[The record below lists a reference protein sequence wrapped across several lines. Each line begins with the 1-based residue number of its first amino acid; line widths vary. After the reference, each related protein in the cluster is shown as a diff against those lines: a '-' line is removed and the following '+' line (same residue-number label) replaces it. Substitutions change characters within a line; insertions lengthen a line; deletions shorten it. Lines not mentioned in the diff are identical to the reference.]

1 VKEDYER
8 HFFAKFLEEKDDDP
22 PVVERDDTIIGK
34 NSSAQTSDCD
44 DSDMRMYRPGRI
56 FPATARKPVG
66 LLPMHSASAGD
77 QDLARRGQL
86 QRRGTTFPG
95 GTSVF

>member
-1 VKEDYER
+1 MYI
-8 HFFAKFLEEKDDDP
+8 FLHV
-22 PVVERDDTIIGK
+22 PVT
-34 NSSAQTSDCD
+34 
-44 DSDMRMYRPGRI
+44 GRI

-95 GTSVF
+95 GTSAF

>member
-1 VKEDYER
+1 MYI
-8 HFFAKFLEEKDDDP
+8 FLHV
-22 PVVERDDTIIGK
+22 PVT
-34 NSSAQTSDCD
+34 
-44 DSDMRMYRPGRI
+44 GRI

-77 QDLARRGQL
+77 EDLARRGQL

-95 GTSVF
+95 GTSAF